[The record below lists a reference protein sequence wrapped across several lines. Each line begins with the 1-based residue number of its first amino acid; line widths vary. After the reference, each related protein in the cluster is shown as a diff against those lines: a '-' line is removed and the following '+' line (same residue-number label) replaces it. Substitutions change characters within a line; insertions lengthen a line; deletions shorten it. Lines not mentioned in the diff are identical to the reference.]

1 MLNAVGIDV
10 SKGKSTVAILRPAGE
25 VVRKP
30 FSVSHSVK
38 DLSDLVSYVGSLD
51 GETKVVMEATGH
63 YHEPVLKAFLDAGI
77 FVSAV
82 NPSLVKSSRIPRMP
96 GRSANTPLISGS
108 ICVSIQLWIP
118 LENN

>member
-82 NPSLVKSSRIPRMP
+82 NPSLMP